1 MHNNVKN
8 EKAPTKTENKK
19 KLKSSINFSFIYKY
33 LISLNIIN
41 TVI

>member
-19 KLKSSINFSFIYKY
+19 KLKSSID
-33 LISLNIIN
+33 SLLNNIN
-41 TVI
+41 

>member
-19 KLKSSINFSFIYKY
+19 KLKSSIEHSSNN
-33 LISLNIIN
+33 LN
-41 TVI
+41 